1 VWALGI
7 TILILFSLCR
17 FYSNFFGDTVNKL
30 VLVLHSLSLSERMS
44 SYEFSHSSDF
54 FILSTRVDLTVFK
67 GLMLP
72 KCLKKCSKSEL
83 LSGFWISSYRLT
95 KCNLTPFLTYLV
107 FFTKIRYERLNSE
120 LIYSVLI
127 EFKNVPNIERHF
139 YLNDP
144 KVIGN

>member
-1 VWALGI
+1 MWALGI

-54 FILSTRVDLTVFK
+54 FILRTRVDLTDFK

-72 KCLKKCSKSEL
+72 KFLKK
-83 LSGFWISSYRLT
+83 
-95 KCNLTPFLTYLV
+95 
-107 FFTKIRYERLNSE
+107 
-120 LIYSVLI
+120 
-127 EFKNVPNIERHF
+127 
-139 YLNDP
+139 
-144 KVIGN
+144 